1 MRFCLTG
8 VGRRMA
14 AMVKITGCAA
24 AMMAIPFSMPALAQ
38 ASTADGSSSQSS
50 YTINTGDELEIY
62 VWGEERL
69 QRVLHVLPDGTIAFP
84 LVGQLKV
91 QGLLPQAI
99 ERLVAERLKSQYKG
113 DVPNVTVTV
122 RSAAGMSFSVVGKVR
137 SPGSFTPGRYI
148 NVLDAVSLAGGPA
161 EFANLD
167 GISIIRHKGDQL
179 ITLRVKLGSLFKGSS
194 GGGVLDR
201 SNIVPLVAGDIVV
214 VP

>member
-1 MRFCLTG
+1 
-8 VGRRMA
+8 MA
-14 AMVKITGCAA
+14 AMIKTIGCAVA
-24 AMMAIPFSMPALAQ
+24 LTAVPFSAPALAQ
-38 ASTADGSSSQSS
+38 AAGEAAGSGQSS

-91 QGLLPQAI
+91 QGLLPQAV
-99 ERLVAERLKSQYKG
+99 ERLVSERLKSQYKG

-122 RSAAGMSFSVVGKVR
+122 RAASGLSFSVVGKVR
-137 SPGSFTPGRYI
+137 TPGTISPGRYI
-148 NVLDAVSLAGGPA
+148 NVLDAVSMAGGPA

-167 GISIIRHKGDQL
+167 GVSIIRHRGDQL
-179 ITLRVKLGSLFKGSS
+179 ITLKVKLGSLFKGSS
-194 GGGVLDR
+194 GGGLLDK